1 MTSYSDE
8 EVKEVIKGLGEF
20 LDWAK
25 TQHLVSENSAW
36 KEGTKLIWAA
46 SQYLKA
52 KPVIEWYG
60 DKENYKRT
68 WDENNDPQWINVI
81 DDYGQRARKF
91 LEGKE

>member
-8 EVKEVIKGLGEF
+8 EVKEAIKGLGEF

-46 SQYLKA
+46 SQYLKLKTEVFIVSKDAVMCEPA
-52 KPVIEWYG
+52 KPGNIRFV
-60 DKENYKRT
+60 DN
-68 WDENNDPQWINVI
+68 DEV
-81 DDYGQRARKF
+81 K
-91 LEGKE
+91 L